1 MSLIRIDSNPS
12 RRQLNV
18 FGLIWLVF
26 FGIVGGI
33 VLASGGTIGTAVLWG
48 LAAGVPATGWV
59 WPRFMRLVYVGMAY
73 AAFPIG
79 FVVSYLVLTLL
90 YYLVITPTGLLMRLF
105 GHDPMNRRFDP
116 NAESYWS
123 PREQREGLD
132 GYFKQF

>member
-1 MSLIRIDSNPS
+1 MSLIRIDRNPS

-26 FGIVGGI
+26 FGVVGGI
-33 VLASGGTIGTAVLWG
+33 VLASGGTVWTAVLWG
-48 LAAGVPATGWV
+48 LAMGVPAIGWI
-59 WPRFMRLVYVGMAY
+59 WPRFMRLIYVGMAY

-79 FVVSYLVLTLL
+79 FIVSYLVLTLL

-123 PREQREGLD
+123 PREQREGLN